1 MGILG
6 GNPVVGVLVFIV
18 ASIALVAGE
27 YIRLTGDSRRSA
39 YSPLVRIIAIAAA
52 FISVV
57 LIASRFID
65 VWFG

>member
-6 GNPVVGVLVFIV
+6 GNPVVGVLACIV
-18 ASIALVAGE
+18 ASIALIVCE
-27 YIRLTGDSRRSA
+27 YIRLTGDTRWSA
-39 YSPLVRIIAIAAA
+39 YLPLVRIISIAAA

-57 LIASRFID
+57 LIASRFIY